1 LVDMR
6 WIKDFRFRFRPNM
19 KKRIPNLKN
28 TKTLAK
34 AETEEFKELLISE
47 VKIFT
52 DWAEIRKNN
61 EEAGFFENFGF
72 ELEIKPSNIAGRGV
86 FLKRGRI
93 KQHKLVAL
101 YPGTVYYPGEPV
113 FFQSIRNHVML
124 ECLDGVYIDG
134 KHEGLSRSIYK
145 SCEGRLR

>member
-1 LVDMR
+1 
-6 WIKDFRFRFRPNM
+6 M

-28 TKTLAK
+28 TKTLDK
-34 AETEEFKELLISE
+34 AETEEFKQLLIRLSFFISTQRFKTTFSE
-47 VKIFT
+47 VKVFT

-93 KQHKLVAL
+93 KCGDKIILNLIKIVSL
-101 YPGTVYYPGEPV
+101 Y
-113 FFQSIRNHVML
+113 
-124 ECLDGVYIDG
+124 
-134 KHEGLSRSIYK
+134 GLKFS
-145 SCEGRLR
+145 L